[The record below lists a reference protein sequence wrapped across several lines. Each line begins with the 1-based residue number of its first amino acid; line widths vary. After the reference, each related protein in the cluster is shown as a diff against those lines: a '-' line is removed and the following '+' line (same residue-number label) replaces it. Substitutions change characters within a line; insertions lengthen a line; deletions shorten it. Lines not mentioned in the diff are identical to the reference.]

1 MLLSLS
7 SQLDALFA
15 PAPEPARVAFLK
27 GQPYAH
33 RGLHGSSNGGNI
45 LENSS
50 AAFDAAIKLGHGI
63 ECDVQAA
70 EDGTA
75 FVFHDYE
82 LDRLTAQ
89 QGKLAN
95 LRASDVDQIDLNDG
109 HGKIP
114 RLRAILAQVAGQVP
128 ILIEIKSNNMR
139 VGPLCLSV
147 RRALEGYT
155 GKAAVMSFN
164 PFVSAWMRKNA
175 PHIVRGLVVTE
186 EGRKS
191 LKGRIARHRDLWTAK
206 PDFLAYDIRDLPS
219 RFAASNRARGLPVVT
234 WTVRSASQEKIANLH
249 ADEPV
254 YEIPQIEHS

>member
-1 MLLSLS
+1 MSLS

-33 RGLHGSSNGGNI
+33 RGLHGNSV
-45 LENSS
+45 LENSP
-50 AAFDAAIKLGHGI
+50 AAFDGAIKLGHGI

-75 FVFHDYE
+75 FVFHDFD

-89 QGKLAN
+89 QGKIAD
-95 LRASDVDQIDLNDG
+95 LRASDIDQIDLNNG

-114 RLRAILAQVAGQVP
+114 RLQAILAQVAGQVP
-128 ILIEIKSNNMR
+128 ILIEIKSNDMR

-155 GKAAVMSFN
+155 GKAAIMSFN
-164 PFVSAWMRKNA
+164 PLVSAWFRKNA
-175 PHIVRGLVVTE
+175 AHIVRGLVVTE
-186 EGRKS
+186 EGRKN
-191 LKGRIARHRDLWTAK
+191 LKGRIARHQSLWTAK
-206 PDFLAYDIRDLPS
+206 PDFLAYDVRDFPS
-219 RFAASNRARGLPVVT
+219 TFAASNRARGLPVVT
-234 WTVRSASQEKIANLH
+234 WTVRTAEQEKIASLH

-254 YEIPQIEHS
+254 YEMPQT

>member
-1 MLLSLS
+1 MIAALLDNL
-7 SQLDALFA
+7 LAPA
-15 PAPEPARVAFLK
+15 PAPERVAFLK

-33 RGLHGSSNGGNI
+33 RGLHGDGV
-45 LENSS
+45 LENSP
-50 AAFDAAIKLGHGI
+50 AAFEAAIKLGHGI

-70 EDGTA
+70 EDGRA

-89 QGKLAN
+89 SGAIGR
-95 LRASDVDQIDLNDG
+95 LRADVIDGIQLKGG

-114 RLRAILAQVAGQVP
+114 RLRETLAQVAGRVP
-128 ILIEIKSNNMR
+128 ILIEIKSRNML

-147 RRALEGYT
+147 RRALEGYG

-164 PFVSAWMRKNA
+164 PLVGAWFRKNA
-175 PHIVRGLVVTE
+175 AHVVRGLVVTE
-186 EGRKS
+186 EDSKNWR
-191 LKGRIARHRDLWTAK
+191 GRIARHRNLWTAQ

-219 RFAASNRARGLPVVT
+219 RFAASQRVRGLPVVT
-234 WTVRSASQEKIANLH
+234 WTVRSAEQEKSASLY

-254 YEIPQIEHS
+254 YELPQSG

>member
-1 MLLSLS
+1 VIAALLDNL
-7 SQLDALFA
+7 LAPA
-15 PAPEPARVAFLK
+15 PAPERVAFLT

-33 RGLHGSSNGGNI
+33 RGLHGDGV
-45 LENSS
+45 LENSP
-50 AAFDAAIKLGHGI
+50 AAFEAAIKLGHGI

-70 EDGTA
+70 EDGRA

-89 QGKLAN
+89 SGLIGKL
-95 LRASDVDQIDLNDG
+95 RADDIDGIQLNGG

-114 RLRAILAQVAGQVP
+114 RLRETLAQVDGRVP
-128 ILIEIKSNNMR
+128 ILIEIKSRNML

-147 RRALEGYT
+147 RRALEGYG

-164 PFVSAWMRKNA
+164 PLVGAWFRKNA
-175 PHIVRGLVVTE
+175 AHVVRGLVVTE
-186 EGRKS
+186 EGSNNWR
-191 LKGRIARHRDLWTAK
+191 GRIARHRNLWTAQ

-219 RFAASNRARGLPVVT
+219 RFAASQRARGLPVVT
-234 WTVRSASQEKIANLH
+234 WTVRSAEQEKSASLY

-254 YEIPQIEHS
+254 YELPQSG

>member
-1 MLLSLS
+1 MPLSLS

-15 PAPEPARVAFLK
+15 PAPDPERTAFLK

-33 RGLHGSSNGGNI
+33 RGLHGTSQGGKI
-45 LENSS
+45 LENSP
-50 AAFDAAIKLGHGI
+50 AAFDAAIRLGHGI

-82 LDRLTAQ
+82 LDRLTAE

-95 LRASDVDQIDLNDG
+95 LRASDIDQIDLNDG

-128 ILIEIKSNNMR
+128 ILIEIKSNTMR
-139 VGPLCLSV
+139 VGPLSLSV

-164 PFVSAWMRKNA
+164 PLVGAWMRKNA
-175 PHIVRGLVVTE
+175 AHIVRGLVVTE
-186 EGRKS
+186 EGSKT
-191 LKGRIARHRDLWTAK
+191 LKGRMARHRDLWTAK
-206 PDFLAYDIRDLPS
+206 PDFLAYDVRDFPS

-234 WTVRSASQEKIANLH
+234 WTVRTAEQEKIAALY

-254 YEIPQIEHS
+254 YEMPQT

>member
-1 MLLSLS
+1 VIGKLL
-7 SQLDALFA
+7 DNALA
-15 PAPEPARVAFLK
+15 PAPVPGRVAFLK

-33 RGLHGSSNGGNI
+33 RGLHGNGL

-50 AAFDAAIKLGHGI
+50 AAFEAAIKLGHGI

-70 EDGTA
+70 EDGRA

-82 LDRLTAQ
+82 LDRLTDHT
-89 QGKLAN
+89 GPIGN
-95 LRASDVDQIDLNDG
+95 LRADDIDRIQLNDG

-114 RLRAILAQVAGQVP
+114 RLRETLAQVAGQVP
-128 ILIEIKSNNMR
+128 ILIEIKSRNLR

-147 RRALEGYT
+147 RRALEGYG

-164 PFVSAWMRKNA
+164 PLVGAWFCKNA
-175 PHIVRGLVVTE
+175 GHIVRGLVVTE
-186 EGRKS
+186 EDSKNWR
-191 LKGRIARHRDLWTAK
+191 GRIARHRNLWTAK

-219 RFAASNRARGLPVVT
+219 RFAAAQRARGMPIVT
-234 WTVRSASQEKIANLH
+234 WTVRSAEQEKAASLY

-254 YEIPQIEHS
+254 YELPQN